1 MTLCNI
7 GKFLHKIVCLRIL
20 RLKSKLMLARVWLQ
34 EEIAKIVQSKVT
46 ILLIGERPGLNTAES
61 MSAYIIYKPNEKTV
75 EADRTVI
82 SNIHE
87 NGLSPSEAGA
97 YLSELIEQMLK
108 LECTRVAFMRKKIMQ
123 TNVMGVRSWS

>member
-1 MTLCNI
+1 
-7 GKFLHKIVCLRIL
+7 
-20 RLKSKLMLARVWLQ
+20 MLARVWLQ

>member
-1 MTLCNI
+1 M
-7 GKFLHKIVCLRIL
+7 
-20 RLKSKLMLARVWLQ
+20 
-34 EEIAKIVQSKVT
+34 T

-61 MSAYIIYKPNEKTV
+61 MSAYIIYKPNDKTV
-75 EADRTVI
+75 VADLI
-82 SNIHE
+82 SNIYE
-87 NGLSPSEAGA
+87 KGLSPSEAGA